1 MIYIASKLML
11 VLPPI
16 LAQETP
22 EIVKTITGIAF
33 LDSILAPIGGNL
45 GSSILNFL
53 FAIIVLVVG
62 WIVAGIVK
70 SIVKGLLSRTNIDNK
85 VAGWMSGR
93 EGEDSLPIEEWISE
107 VVYWV
112 IILFVVVA
120 FLQTLQLEAVSEPLN
135 ALLEQITS
143 FLPKIGGALILLAL
157 AWLLATL
164 VKMLV
169 TRTLRAFR
177 VDERLGQQ
185 VGGERTTTTTTP
197 ASSTTTGNIPPR
209 ATGTTPSTTSSQFS
223 LSETIA
229 NTLYWFIF
237 LLFLPSILSTLELE
251 GTLQPVQGLVDKI
264 LSILPNILA
273 AILIGF
279 VGWTIAQIVRKV
291 VTNLLAATGTDRIGA
306 RFGLSTATGGKSLSW
321 IIGTVVYVLVLIPVA
336 IAALQALKIEA
347 ISEPA
352 IAMLNDILTVLPQI
366 FTAAVIL
373 TFAYVAGKYLAELVT
388 SILTSI
394 GFNNL
399 PQWLGLSFVT
409 TPRTPSRMRTPS
421 PGIGEPTAIQPSI
434 PSKTPS
440 ELVGIIVLV
449 GIMLV
454 AALTAV
460 DILNIPALTNLV
472 GAIVL
477 IAGQVLT
484 GIVIFAIGLYLAN
497 LAFNLITSSGNRQ
510 SRILAQTARIAI
522 IALVSAMALQQMGI
536 ASSIVNLAFGLLLG
550 AIAIAIA
557 LAFGLGSRD
566 IAAEQV
572 REWLNSFKR
581 D

>member
-1 MIYIASKLML
+1 ML

-22 EIVKTITGIAF
+22 ETLKTITGIAF
-33 LDSILAPIGGNL
+33 LDSILAPIGGSL

-70 SIVKGLLSRTNIDNK
+70 SIVKGLLGRTNIDNK
-85 VAGWMSGR
+85 VAGWISGR
-93 EGEDSLPIEEWISE
+93 EGGESIPIEKWISE

-164 VKMLV
+164 VKMIV
-169 TRTLRAFR
+169 SRALRAFR

-185 VGGERTTTTTTP
+185 VGETTTTT
-197 ASSTTTGNIPPR
+197 
-209 ATGTTPSTTSSQFS
+209 TGTTPSTTTTGTDPSATTTTTNQFS

-251 GTLQPVQGLVDKI
+251 GTLSPVQGLVDKI

-273 AILIGF
+273 AVLIGF

-291 VTNLLAATGTDRIGA
+291 VTNLLAATGTDRVGA

-321 IIGTVVYVLVLIPVA
+321 IIGTVVYVLILIPVA

-373 TFAYVAGKYLAELVT
+373 IFAYVAAKYLADLVT
-388 SILTSI
+388 SILTGI
-394 GFNNL
+394 GFNNVSR
-399 PQWLGLSFVT
+399 WLGLSFVT
-409 TPRTPSRMRTPS
+409 TPRTRTTTPP
-421 PGIGEPTAIQPSI
+421 PGMGETTAIQTTI

-440 ELVGIIVLV
+440 ELVGIVVLV

-454 AALTAV
+454 ATLTAV

-484 GIVIFAIGLYLAN
+484 GIIIFAIGLFLAN
-497 LAFNLITSSGNRQ
+497 LAFNLITSSGSRQ

-550 AIAIAIA
+550 AIAIALA

-572 REWLNSFKR
+572 RE
-581 D
+581 

>member
-1 MIYIASKLML
+1 ML

-22 EIVKTITGIAF
+22 ETLKTITGIAF
-33 LDSILAPIGGNL
+33 LDSILAPIGGSL

-70 SIVKGLLSRTNIDNK
+70 SIVKGLLGRTNIDNK
-85 VAGWMSGR
+85 VAGWISGR
-93 EGEDSLPIEEWISE
+93 EGGESIPIEKWISE

-164 VKMLV
+164 VKMIV
-169 TRTLRAFR
+169 GRALRAFR

-185 VGGERTTTTTTP
+185 VGETTTTT
-197 ASSTTTGNIPPR
+197 S
-209 ATGTTPSTTSSQFS
+209 TTPSTTTTGTIPPRTTGTDPSATTTTTNQFS

-251 GTLQPVQGLVDKI
+251 GTLSPVQGLVDKI

-273 AILIGF
+273 AVLIGF

-291 VTNLLAATGTDRIGA
+291 VTNLLAATGTDRVGA

-321 IIGTVVYVLVLIPVA
+321 IIGTVVYVLILIPVA

-373 TFAYVAGKYLAELVT
+373 IFAYVAAKYLADLVT
-388 SILTSI
+388 SILTGI
-394 GFNNL
+394 GFNNVSR
-399 PQWLGLSFVT
+399 WLGLSFVT
-409 TPRTPSRMRTPS
+409 TPRTRTTTPP
-421 PGIGEPTAIQPSI
+421 PGMGETTAIQTTI

-440 ELVGIIVLV
+440 ELVGIVVLV

-454 AALTAV
+454 ATLTAV

-484 GIVIFAIGLYLAN
+484 GIIIFAIGLFLAN
-497 LAFNLITSSGNRQ
+497 LAFNLITSSGSRQ

-572 REWLNSFKR
+572 REWLDSFKR